1 MGSVRDERFVVET
14 FGYHRWVTVV
24 ERVLDSRP
32 VADLGAYLAAG
43 GGRALSVAAD
53 TEPDDLIATIT
64 DAGLRGRGGAGF
76 PTGIKWRTVADS
88 RSSVEP
94 TAVIVNAA
102 EGEPGTFK
110 DRAIIRRNPYRVL
123 EGALIAARAVGAPEV
138 IIATKSSFRPEI
150 RRLRT
155 AISEFE
161 AEGLDDVTFRI
172 VEGPADY
179 LFGEESALAEV
190 IEGRYPF
197 PRVTPPYRRG
207 LDDGSVPPGSSS
219 AWVPLAAEGGTRGA
233 PALIDNVETMAN
245 VPGIIL
251 EGPEWFRSVGTP
263 DSPGT
268 IVCTITGDTQRHAVG
283 EFPMG
288 TPLWAVIDAL
298 GGGNRPGRTLV
309 AAISGTA
316 NAAIE
321 AEQFDTPLSY
331 EAFDAIGSGLGTGG
345 FIVFDDQTD
354 LVAVAHGIA
363 RFLAVES
370 CGQCTP
376 CKSDGIDI
384 AQLLDA
390 VRTSTATRDT
400 LTRLDNRFATVD
412 DGARCAL
419 ASQHQTAVASLIA
432 LGRESVEGHLAQSI
446 DETGRFLIAPIV
458 DLVHERAIIE
468 SNYANKQPDWS
479 FDPIDS
485 GSTPAELYGDASVA
499 VRVQST
505 RTHSIESSN
514 AVPTVDEASPTGALS
529 AASRRFIEPIVD
541 AHQRLF
547 DGLHSLRTA
556 TNEDRRTSAASLAH
570 ELGRYVDLVGNVLY
584 PELDRVDGRGSS
596 DSAWVA
602 ERNAEAALDILARL
616 QSTDGFDAD
625 SVQALSDDLQALIS
639 ADDTIVIPLLCR
651 HLNER
656 DLDQLADA
664 EHEVI
669 ERQTESSAR
678 SSFGSAP
685 G

>member
-1 MGSVRDERFVVET
+1 MP
-14 FGYHRWVTVV
+14 VV
-24 ERVLDSRP
+24 ERVLDAKP
-32 VADLGAYLAAG
+32 IADLGAHLAAG
-43 GGRALSVAAD
+43 GGRALSVAAATD
-53 TEPDDLIATIT
+53 PDDLIAAIT

-76 PTGIKWRTVADS
+76 PTGVKWRTVADN

-138 IIATKSSFRPEI
+138 IIAVKSSFRPEI
-150 RRLRT
+150 RRLRA

-161 AEGLDDVTFRI
+161 SEGLDDVTMRI

-207 LDDGSVPPGSSS
+207 LDDPEAPTGNSSS
-219 AWVPLAAEGGTRGA
+219 WVPLAGEGGTREA

-245 VPGIIL
+245 VPGIVL
-251 EGPEWFRSVGTP
+251 EGPEWFRSVGTA

-268 IVCTITGDTQRHAVG
+268 IVCTITGDTERHGVG

-288 TPLWAVIDAL
+288 TPLWEVIDTL
-298 GGGNRPGRTLV
+298 GGGDRPDRTLV

-316 NAAIE
+316 NGAIE
-321 AEQFDTPLSY
+321 AAQFDTPLSY
-331 EAFDAIGSGLGTGG
+331 EAFEAIGSGLGTGG
-345 FIVFDDQTD
+345 FIVFDDRTD
-354 LVAVAHGIA
+354 LVAVAQGIG

-376 CKSDGIDI
+376 CKSDGLAI

-390 VRTSTATRDT
+390 VRTSSAGRDT
-400 LTRLDNRFATVD
+400 LATLQERFATVD

-419 ASQHQTAVASLIA
+419 AGQHRSAVASLVE
-432 LGRESVEGHLAQSI
+432 LGRESVEGHLAGSV
-446 DETGRFLIAPIV
+446 DEAGRFLIAPIV
-458 DLVHERAIIE
+458 DLVHERAIVD
-468 SNYANKQPDWS
+468 SAYADKQPDWS
-479 FDPIDS
+479 FAPQDS
-485 GSTPAELYGDASVA
+485 GSAPAELYGGASVT

-505 RTHSIESSN
+505 RSHGIETGVEVS
-514 AVPTVDEASPTGALS
+514 TVDETSARD
-529 AASRRFIEPIVD
+529 AASRRFTEPIVA
-541 AHQRLF
+541 AHQQLF
-547 DGLHSLRTA
+547 DGLRSLRSA
-556 TNEDRRTSAASLAH
+556 TDADRRSAATALAH
-570 ELGRYVDLVGNVLY
+570 ELGRYIDLVGTVVY
-584 PELDRVDGRGSS
+584 PELDRVAERAAS
-596 DSAWVA
+596 DTAWVA
-602 ERNAEAALDILARL
+602 ERNAEAALDILRQL
-616 QSTDGFDAD
+616 QSEDGLDAD
-625 SVQALSDDLQALIS
+625 AIHALTHDLRALID

-651 HLNER
+651 RLDDR
-656 DLDQLADA
+656 DLDRLADA
-664 EHEVI
+664 EHEI
-669 ERQTESSAR
+669 TERRSESSAR

-685 G
+685 R

>member
-1 MGSVRDERFVVET
+1 M
-14 FGYHRWVTVV
+14 TVV
-24 ERVLDSRP
+24 ERVLDAKP

-43 GGRALSVAAD
+43 GGRALSVAAA
-53 TEPDDLIATIT
+53 TEPDDLIATIL

-76 PTGIKWRTVADS
+76 PTGVKWRTVADS

-138 IIATKSSFRPEI
+138 IIAIKSSFRPEI
-150 RRLRT
+150 RRLHA
-155 AISEFE
+155 AISEFA
-161 AEGLDDVTFRI
+161 AEGLDDVAMRI

-179 LFGEESALAEV
+179 LFGEESALTEV
-190 IEGRYPF
+190 IEDRFPF

-207 LDDGSVPPGSSS
+207 LDNPRLPSGNSS
-219 AWVPLAAEGGTRGA
+219 AWVSLAGEGGTREA

-245 VPGIIL
+245 VAGIIL

-288 TPLWAVIDAL
+288 TPLWDVIDSL
-298 GGGNRPGRTLV
+298 GGGSRPDRTLV

-331 EAFDAIGSGLGTGG
+331 EAFEAIGSGLGTGG
-345 FIVFDDQTD
+345 FIVFDDRTD

-376 CKSDGIDI
+376 CKSDGLAI

-390 VRTSTATRDT
+390 VRTSSAGSDT
-400 LTRLDNRFATVD
+400 LVTLDGRFATVD

-419 ASQHQTAVASLIA
+419 AGQQRTAVASLIE
-432 LGRESVEGHLAQSI
+432 LGRESVEAHLTRSVDDSA
-446 DETGRFLIAPIV
+446 RYLIAPIV
-458 DLVHERAIIE
+458 DLIHGRAVVD
-468 SNYANKQPDWS
+468 SAYADKQPDWS
-479 FDPIDS
+479 FAAQDS
-485 GSTPAELYGDASVA
+485 GSAPAELYGGASVA
-499 VRVQST
+499 VRIEST
-505 RTHSIESSN
+505 RSH
-514 AVPTVDEASPTGALS
+514 AVETGVEVSTVDETSPTGASGS
-529 AASRRFIEPIVD
+529 ASQRFAQPIVA
-541 AHQRLF
+541 AHERLLV
-547 DGLHSLRTA
+547 GLRSLRAA
-556 TNEDRRTSAASLAH
+556 TDEERHTSATALAH
-570 ELGRYVDLVGNVLY
+570 ELGRYVDLVGTVVY
-584 PELDRVDGRGSS
+584 PALDRVTEGVAS
-596 DSAWVA
+596 DPAWVA
-602 ERNAEAALDILARL
+602 ERHAEAALDILEQL
-616 QSTDGFDAD
+616 QSCSDLDAD
-625 SVQALSDDLQALIS
+625 AVDELSNDLRALID
-639 ADDTIVIPLLCR
+639 ADDTIVVPLLCR
-651 HLNER
+651 RLDDR
-656 DLDQLADA
+656 DLDRLAVA

-669 ERQTESSAR
+669 ERRIESSAR